1 MIKCI
6 AIDDEPLALKKL
18 VAYIKKVPD
27 FELVGQFRSAVE
39 AQQFMDEQE
48 VDTLFCDINMPDLNG
63 LDFAKSLEQPHS
75 RGPVVVFTTAYAEY
89 AIEGYKANA
98 VGYLLK
104 PYGFDEF
111 EEAAQKVRD
120 ICEIRQMALTDVST
134 QIDDDGVI
142 YVKSDYKI
150 VRIDIE
156 QITYIEAM
164 SEYLRIM
171 CEGKDRPVI
180 VLLSMKKIEENL
192 PANKFMR
199 IHRSFIINLDKIIEV
214 KKNHIVLAGDVTLP
228 IGDNYKEAFN
238 NYLNKKIL
246 TK

>member
-18 VAYIKKVPD
+18 VAYIKKIPD

-120 ICEIRQMALTDVST
+120 ICEIRQMALTEAST